1 MKSAC
6 RVGQHALGA
15 SGDATGQ
22 NEDGIARWPEK
33 LAAGEGAGA
42 FARSGVRDDAG
53 RVAPGRDG
61 TRESHPGVARALASI
76 FFAGCEADLEGSVAR
91 FLPFT

>member
-15 SGDATGQ
+15 SGDAAGQ

-33 LAAGEGAGA
+33 LAAGKGAGA
-42 FARSGVRDDAG
+42 FARGGVRDDAG
-53 RVAPGRDG
+53 RDG
-61 TRESHPGVARALASI
+61 TRKSHPGVARALASI
-76 FFAGCEADLEGSVAR
+76 FFAGCEADLKGSVAR